1 MLFSPRLLKSPEEHP
16 GGEMKRI
23 LAPPGPKSVNLQA
36 KRSAKHHHTGT
47 RERERESE
55 RERVR
60 TRMRMRMRMKEREG
74 CSILY
79 PQSPINPKL
88 S

>member
-55 RERVR
+55 NENENENENEGERGLQHTVS
-60 TRMRMRMRMKEREG
+60 TK
-74 CSILY
+74 
-79 PQSPINPKL
+79 PH
-88 S
+88 